1 MDQLLLAEEGVS
13 GKIVSWFGSLKIMD
27 DNDEL
32 MKEFGT
38 STPSII
44 PYRPMID
51 VVSTFRKDLCGYSGK
66 CIFDVFA
73 IICRLDYIGS

>member
-13 GKIVSWFGSLKIMD
+13 GKIVSWFRSLKIMD

-38 STPSII
+38 STPSILS
-44 PYRPMID
+44 YCPMID
-51 VVSTFRKDLCGYSGK
+51 SVITSRKDLRDYAKK
-66 CIFDVFA
+66 CMLDVFS
-73 IICRLDYIGS
+73 ILCQLE